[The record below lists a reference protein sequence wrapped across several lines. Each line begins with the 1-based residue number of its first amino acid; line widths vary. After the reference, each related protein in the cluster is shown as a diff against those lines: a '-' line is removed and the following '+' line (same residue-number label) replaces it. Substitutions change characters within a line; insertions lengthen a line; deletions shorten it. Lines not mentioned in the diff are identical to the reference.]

1 MAEPVIFFSHIP
13 KTAGSTL
20 LRIIRSQYPPEQILN
35 LYRVTRRDAFTK
47 VQDLADTTRMI
58 IGHMSFSLCSHI
70 RRPFR
75 AITIFRDPVERV
87 LSLYYYIAGDPTHP
101 CHAAVGSGE
110 MTLLDLARMDGNC
123 HILWFSGQD
132 KDTGLAPAELLALAK
147 EKLVAENVEFGL
159 TERFDE
165 TLILFSRKL
174 NWNVKAYMSQNV
186 TVNRPKR
193 GQISPADLNAVE
205 SACAPDME
213 LYAFA
218 RESFEQNIAQQPPEF
233 SAEVAR
239 LRRRSVAK
247 RIFHAFASRLS
258 FGPH

>member
-1 MAEPVIFFSHIP
+1 MAEPVIFFSHLP

-20 LRIIRSQYPPEQILN
+20 LRIIRSRYPPEQILN
-35 LYRVTRRDAFTK
+35 LYRGTVRDAFTK
-47 VQDLADTTRMI
+47 VQDLADTTRVI
-58 IGHMSFSLCSHI
+58 IGHMSFSLCRHI

-75 AITIFRDPVERV
+75 AITILRDPVERV
-87 LSLYYYIAGDPTHP
+87 LSLYYYIARDSTHQ
-101 CHAAVGSGE
+101 CHAAVRSGE

-123 HILWFSGQD
+123 HILWLAGQN

-147 EKLVAENVEFGL
+147 TKLVAENVEFGL

-165 TLILFSRKL
+165 TLILFSRTL
-174 NWNVKAYMSQNV
+174 NWNVKAYLSQNV

-193 GQISPADLNAVE
+193 EQLSPADLNAVQ

-218 RESFEQNIAQQPPEF
+218 RESFEEKIAQQPPEF
-233 SAEVAR
+233 IAEVAR
-239 LRRRSVAK
+239 LRRRSVA
-247 RIFHAFASRLS
+247 RRMLHAFASRLA
-258 FGPH
+258 FGRS

>member
-1 MAEPVIFFSHIP
+1 MAEPVTFFSHIP

-35 LYRVTRRDAFTK
+35 LYRATLRDAFTK
-47 VQDLADTTRMI
+47 VQDLPDTTRMI

-87 LSLYYYIAGDPTHP
+87 LSLYYYIARRSTHQ
-101 CHAAVGSGE
+101 CHPAVASGE
-110 MTLLDLARMDGNC
+110 MTLLDLARMDGNS
-123 HILWFSGQD
+123 HILWLSGQD

-147 EKLVAENVEFGL
+147 KKLVAENVEFGL

-165 TLILFSRKL
+165 TIVLFSRKL

-186 TVNRPKR
+186 TLNRPKR
-193 GQISPADLNAVE
+193 GQISPADLSAVE
-205 SACAPDME
+205 SASAPDLE

-218 RESFEQNIAQQPPEF
+218 RERFEQKIAQQPPEF
-233 SAEVAR
+233 TAAVAR
-239 LRRRSVAK
+239 LRRPSVAK
-247 RIFHAFASRLS
+247 RIFHALASRLGS
-258 FGPH
+258 RRS